1 MFPFEN
7 QRGREPAERAFLWG
21 WGSTPSIQLRA
32 QVTRCILHLNLKTI
46 EGLPG
51 TKKPEID
58 LKNLGPT
65 NQQKKKTWKYTGRIL
80 GQQAWEIYWKYIGK
94 ALPHISFGI

>member
-1 MFPFEN
+1 VGLGIHTKHSTACAGNSLHSSLELEN
-7 QRGREPAERAFLWG
+7 HRRFAW
-21 WGSTPSIQLRA
+21 
-32 QVTRCILHLNLKTI
+32 NKKKT
-46 EGLPG
+46 
-51 TKKPEID
+51 EID